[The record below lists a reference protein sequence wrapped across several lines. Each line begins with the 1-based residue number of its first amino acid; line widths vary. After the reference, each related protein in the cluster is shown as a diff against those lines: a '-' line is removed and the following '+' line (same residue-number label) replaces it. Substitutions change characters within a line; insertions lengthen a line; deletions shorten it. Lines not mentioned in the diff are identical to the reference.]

1 MVTFYFA
8 TKDANPIM
16 QRIIMV
22 HGDKL
27 VLVIWPC
34 GNPEHPLHAIRDPES
49 DYTVGKVCVVS
60 VELQVAM
67 QEALAVDLAAP
78 NSAVVDVL
86 FPFIEEI
93 KSLVS

>member
-16 QRIIMV
+16 QRIVMV

-34 GNPEHPLHAIRDPES
+34 GNPAHPMHAVRYPES
-49 DYTVGKVCVVS
+49 DHTLGKVCTVS
-60 VELQVAM
+60 EGLEAAM
-67 QEALAVDLAAP
+67 HDALAVDLVAP
-78 NSAVVDVL
+78 NSAVVAVL
-86 FPFIEEI
+86 LPFIEEI
-93 KSLVS
+93 RSLVS